1 MIGKSKHIY
10 RGRETIFIRESRN
23 VSNGVVQIFFNFF
36 LKLSVEYVK
45 KIETYLGGVKQTI
58 FLNIFFGQEGRKV
71 ETYQMGSSK
80 QVFNFS

>member
-10 RGRETIFIRESRN
+10 RGRETIFSQESRN
-23 VSNGVVQIFFNFF
+23 VSNRVVQLFFNFF

-45 KIETYLGGVKQTI
+45 KNETYLGGVKQTI
-58 FLNIFFGQEGRKV
+58 FLNTFFGPEGRKV
-71 ETYQMGSSK
+71 ETYHMGSNK